1 MATKKHY
8 TIVDNHFEADEGYWF
23 RKKDEYVWG
32 RKLWLWQTETL
43 GDWYVITDEERIKLE
58 EEEKAELEK
67 LMNDLKAT
75 EANDEN
81 A

>member
-8 TIVDNHFEADEGYWF
+8 TIVDGHFEADEGYWF
-23 RKKDEYVWG
+23 RKADEYVWG

-58 EEEKAELEK
+58 EEEKAEMEK
-67 LMNDLKAT
+67 LMNDMKAT

>member
-23 RKKDEYVWG
+23 CKKNSYVWG

-43 GDWYVITDEERIKLE
+43 GDWYVITDAEKIELE
-58 EEEKAELEK
+58 AAEKAEIEK
-67 LMNDLKAT
+67 LMAGL
-75 EANDEN
+75 EARG
-81 A
+81 